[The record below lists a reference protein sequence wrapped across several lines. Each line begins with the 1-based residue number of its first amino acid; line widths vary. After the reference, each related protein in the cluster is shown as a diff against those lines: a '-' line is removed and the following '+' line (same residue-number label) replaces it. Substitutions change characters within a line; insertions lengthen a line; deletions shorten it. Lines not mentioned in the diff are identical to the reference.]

1 MKIYAVNKLV
11 NRELDWITFEKVEL
25 VSQMEEADL
34 VYFGEDLMD
43 VAPSI
48 WGDINSDYSGGIYS
62 NFDENYDLEQIKIF
76 IKARKLGKKIVG
88 VMRGANLISA
98 LSGAYIYVRRNEG
111 AYSFITTT
119 SSSFTYSSSKKFHIL
134 HNPFNIEEGRYG
146 GFCTSRARASES
158 PIGIFEH
165 TNSMVIELAPWEND
179 SSIHLYLSDCLKEFL
194 TKDLNTLF
202 SEVLI
207 VRNGSGNTVFRNPN
221 PLEMMKSIKTWKT
234 VVPMPSPTFDS
245 SPSLYFDNLE
255 DLQDY
260 VTSEEPGVGRLTDI
274 IASTDT
280 ISLSLY
286 ESLEGD
292 DSRSKA
298 QYLINDLLHY
308 DNDDDDDDDFN
319 EFNREQ
325 EKEKVNDLLHSAPSN
340 VSWESSHALKSIVEE
355 YMKSAPEIVD
365 SRQKI

>member
-1 MKIYAVNKLV
+1 MRIYAVNKLV
-11 NRELDWITFEKVEL
+11 NRELDWITFEKVEI

-34 VYFGEDLMD
+34 IYFGEDPMD

-62 NFDENYDLEQIKIF
+62 NFDENYDLEQIKVF
-76 IKARKLGKKIVG
+76 IKARKLGKKIIG

-119 SSSFTYSSSKKFHIL
+119 SSSFTYSSSKKFHLL

-165 TNSMVIELAPWEND
+165 TNSMVMEIAPWEND
-179 SSIHLYLSDCLKEFL
+179 SSIHLYLNECLKEFL

-207 VRNGSGNTVFRNPN
+207 VRNGSGGVVFKNPN

-234 VVPMPSPTFDS
+234 AVPMPSKFDS
-245 SPSLYFDNLE
+245 PVPSLYFDNLE

-260 VTSEEPGVGRLTDI
+260 VMSEEPGVGRLADI
-274 IASTDT
+274 MASTDT

-298 QYLINDLLHY
+298 QYMINDLLHY
-308 DNDDDDDDDFN
+308 DDDDDDDI
-319 EFNREQ
+319 EQ
-325 EKEKVNDLLHSAPSN
+325 EEEEHINTLSTPD
-340 VSWESSHALKSIVEE
+340 VSWESSHRLTTLVEE
-355 YMKSAPEIVD
+355 YMKSTPKIVET
-365 SRQKI
+365 KF

>member
-255 DLQDY
+255 DLQD
-260 VTSEEPGVGRLTDI
+260 
-274 IASTDT
+274 
-280 ISLSLY
+280 
-286 ESLEGD
+286 
-292 DSRSKA
+292 
-298 QYLINDLLHY
+298 
-308 DNDDDDDDDFN
+308 
-319 EFNREQ
+319 
-325 EKEKVNDLLHSAPSN
+325 
-340 VSWESSHALKSIVEE
+340 
-355 YMKSAPEIVD
+355 
-365 SRQKI
+365 

>member
-1 MKIYAVNKLV
+1 MKIYVVNKLV
-11 NRELDWITFEKVEL
+11 NTELDWITFDKVEL
-25 VSQMEEADL
+25 VSQMEDADL
-34 VYFGEDLMD
+34 VYFGEDPIAL
-43 VAPSI
+43 APSI
-48 WGDINSDYSGGIYS
+48 WGDNNSDYSGGIYS

-119 SSSFTYSSSKKFHIL
+119 SSSFTYSSSKKVHLI

-179 SSIHLYLSDCLKEFL
+179 SSLFLYLNECLKQFI

-207 VRNGSGNTVFRNPN
+207 VRNSSGNTVFRNPN

-274 IASTDT
+274 IDNTDS
-280 ISLSLY
+280 ISIDLY
-286 ESLEGD
+286 DTLEGD

-298 QYLINDLLHY
+298 QYLINDLLNY
-308 DNDDDDDDDFN
+308 EDDDNDDFN
-319 EFNREQ
+319 EFDRDQ
-325 EKEKVNDLLHSAPSN
+325 EEEKVNDLLHPSSPD
-340 VSWESSHALKSIVEE
+340 VSWESSHGLKSIVEE
-355 YMKSAPEIVD
+355 YMKSAPKIVD
-365 SRQKI
+365 SRYKN